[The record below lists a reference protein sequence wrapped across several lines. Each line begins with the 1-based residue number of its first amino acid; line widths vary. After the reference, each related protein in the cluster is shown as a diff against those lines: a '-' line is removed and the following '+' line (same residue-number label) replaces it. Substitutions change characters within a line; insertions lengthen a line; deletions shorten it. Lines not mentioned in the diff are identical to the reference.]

1 MEEFAGIAIS
11 DLGLSGLISLAVL
24 MIMVGALIPRSM
36 HKSIVGI
43 MQQRID
49 KLEELLGKRDTQI
62 DRLLSSAETS
72 AESLEKIQSV
82 TDPEKRGGER

>member
-82 TDPEKRGGER
+82 TAPERQGGGR

>member
-1 MEEFAGIAIS
+1 MEEFAGIAVS

>member
-82 TDPEKRGGER
+82 TDPERQGGER

>member
-1 MEEFAGIAIS
+1 MEEFAGIAIA
-11 DLGLSGLISLAVL
+11 DLGLSGLLSFVVL
-24 MIMVGALIPRSM
+24 MILVGALIPRSM
-36 HKSIVGI
+36 HKAITAL

-82 TDPEKRGGER
+82 TDPEKQGGER